1 MTEIWKNGF
10 CQKVDIYELNFR
22 HNLAKNGH
30 IDVRITVLR
39 N

>member
-1 MTEIWKNGF
+1 MTEIRKNEF
-10 CQKVDIYELNFR
+10 CQKVDIYKRNFC

-30 IDVRITVLR
+30 VEARITVLR